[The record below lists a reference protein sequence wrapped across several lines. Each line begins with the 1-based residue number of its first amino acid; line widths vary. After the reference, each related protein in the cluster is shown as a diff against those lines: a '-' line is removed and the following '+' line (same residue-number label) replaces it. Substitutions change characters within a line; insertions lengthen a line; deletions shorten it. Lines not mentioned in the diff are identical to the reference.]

1 MKNCFEFNLLTLTKY
16 ITVMGV
22 FEVID
27 ILNHFDIATGVVT
40 LDSSCVKT
48 RELQFMKH
56 VATRSAMGLHIMDHS
71 AAINYLVQ
79 LITNPGSPDEAY
91 TINTALKTLDLKKNQ
106 NTRSF
111 YEMLGEAMTRRLM
124 FTKLSQVYAPL
135 IEEYKT
141 NKELIVML
149 INNKLLDFAHVQEL
163 GGDEMKLAHYTI
175 HNINSYRKLR
185 RFSQILSRWWCRD
198 TNLIELVYEI
208 TFDIEC
214 YQMTKIED
222 RIGEDMKKKACLIY

>member
-1 MKNCFEFNLLTLTKY
+1 
-16 ITVMGV
+16 MGV

-27 ILNHFDIATGVVT
+27 ILNNFEIATGVVT

-91 TINTALKTLDLKKNQ
+91 TINMALKTLDLKKNQ

-163 GGDEMKLAHYTI
+163 EGDEMKLAHYTI

-222 RIGEDMKKKACLIY
+222 RIEEDMKKKACLIY